1 LILALCLVSAIRTT
15 SGEDS
20 VRPSPYVQWNR
31 GPSASAAFFPIG
43 VWLQNPAKA
52 RRYRAAGFNTYVG
65 LWNGPTETQLAELKA
80 ADMRVICKQNE
91 VGLAHWDDPVIIG
104 WMQGDEPDNAQSRQG
119 GGYAPPV
126 SPAEVLREYERMRAA
141 DPSRPVLLNLGQGVA
156 WDAWPGRGVRTN
168 HPEDYPEYVRAA
180 DIVSFDIYPVTH
192 SHPDV
197 SGKLSYV
204 GLGVERLVKWSRGE
218 KIIWNCLECT
228 RIHHPTAKPTPAQV
242 RSEAW
247 MALIRGSCGL
257 IYFVHEWEPKFRE
270 SALFDDPDMLAG
282 VTELNREIARWA
294 PLLNTPSLDGLAT
307 VRSTGADEDMAL
319 MVKQGKDG
327 TYLFAMETGGKPAT
341 AQFELLRGLRS
352 GVSIRA
358 LEDGREWPLKVNRFE
373 ETFEAWQVR
382 IYRVTPALQ

>member
-1 LILALCLVSAIRTT
+1 
-15 SGEDS
+15 
-20 VRPSPYVQWNR
+20 
-31 GPSASAAFFPIG
+31 
-43 VWLQNPAKA
+43 
-52 RRYRAAGFNTYVG
+52 
-65 LWNGPTETQLAELKA
+65 
-80 ADMRVICKQNE
+80 
-91 VGLAHWDDPVIIG
+91 
-104 WMQGDEPDNAQSRQG
+104 
-119 GGYAPPV
+119 
-126 SPAEVLREYERMRAA
+126 
-141 DPSRPVLLNLGQGVA
+141 
-156 WDAWPGRGVRTN
+156 
-168 HPEDYPEYVRAA
+168 
-180 DIVSFDIYPVTH
+180 
-192 SHPDV
+192 
-197 SGKLSYV
+197 
-204 GLGVERLVKWSRGE
+204 
-218 KIIWNCLECT
+218 
-228 RIHHPTAKPTPAQV
+228 
-242 RSEAW
+242 